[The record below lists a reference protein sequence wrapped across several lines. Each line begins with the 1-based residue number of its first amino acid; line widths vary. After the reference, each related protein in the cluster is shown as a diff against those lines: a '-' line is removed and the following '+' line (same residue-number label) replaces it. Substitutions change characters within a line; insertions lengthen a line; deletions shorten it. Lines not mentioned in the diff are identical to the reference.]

1 MPRVR
6 SAPLEQDR
14 LEQPREVPPHHLR
27 GRHRCEVGSAL
38 SMGASAESLAESEQ
52 DQHARQHRG
61 EHSEHEQS
69 GLP

>member
-14 LEQPREVPPHHLR
+14 LEQPREVPPHRLR

-38 SMGASAESLAESEQ
+38 SMGASAESLAEAEQ
-52 DQHARQHRG
+52 DQYAREHRG